1 MSIPW
6 KGYVNVLQE
15 KIRKNSE
22 TISSLKKR
30 NRAFKCTKK

>member
-22 TISSLKKR
+22 TISSLKK
-30 NRAFKCTKK
+30 KK